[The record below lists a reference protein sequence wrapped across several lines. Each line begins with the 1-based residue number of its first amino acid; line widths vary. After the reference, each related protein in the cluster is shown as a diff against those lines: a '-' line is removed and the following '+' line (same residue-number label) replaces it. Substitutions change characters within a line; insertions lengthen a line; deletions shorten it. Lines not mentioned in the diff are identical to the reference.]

1 MSDSTNT
8 PMNQGMKLP
17 AAAQAANR
25 GANPGTDAGA
35 KPAGVRPVRTAASLI
50 VLRDGAASGRGLEVL
65 MLRRAEK
72 EADQNSGASVFP
84 GGTVDTHDPAMHASC
99 CGLDDAA
106 ASLRLAVPA
115 NGLDYYVAAVRECFE
130 EAGLLFASDEAGA
143 LVPLDALPASEREAL
158 RHSAEQGSDALLHM
172 CRERG
177 WRLAVDRLRYF
188 SHWLTPP
195 GMPRRFDTRFFV
207 ALAPQ
212 AQTPSADT
220 RETVECMWLTP
231 AEALSEARALK
242 LMNVTRRILEQL
254 QAFDTAQAC
263 IDGAQALR
271 EVPMIMPRVANGKA
285 GRHPVNPWEPAY
297 AEVGR
302 LDPDGHGQCHH
313 TLEDGL
319 VVRLSPHVLRVTTGA
334 QAGHN
339 SYLVGGGEGNAW
351 ALIDAPKDD
360 GALATVRAAAPGEIR
375 WTLATGAG
383 GTSDADA
390 APHLVDLGG
399 LGGLT
404 LTTVR
409 ASGERCFLLEEEKT
423 LFSGSCAPA
432 RIARLPQDIDWI
444 APAEGF
450 LRTRA
455 EPMQPLLKP
464 T

>member
-1 MSDSTNT
+1 M
-8 PMNQGMKLP
+8 
-17 AAAQAANR
+17 
-25 GANPGTDAGA
+25 NPGSKAPVQSKTAA
-35 KPAGVRPVRTAASLI
+35 VPGVRPVRTAASLI

-130 EAGLLFASDEAGA
+130 EAGLLFASDVSDVPGA
-143 LVPLDALPASEREAL
+143 LVPLDALPDSERAAL
-158 RHSAEQGSDALLHM
+158 RHAAEQGSDALLHM

-177 WRLAVDRLRYF
+177 WQLAVDRLRYF

-220 RETVECMWLTP
+220 RETVECLWLTP
-231 AEALSEARALK
+231 VEALSEQRALK

-254 QAFDTAQAC
+254 RSFDTAQAC
-263 IDGAQALR
+263 IDAAQALR
-271 EVPMIMPRVANGKA
+271 EVPMIMPRVANGKT
-285 GRHPVNPWEPAY
+285 GRQPVNPWEPAY
-297 AEVGR
+297 EEVGR

-313 TLEDGL
+313 TLEPGL

-334 QAGHN
+334 QAECN

-351 ALIDAPKDD
+351 ALIDPPADAA
-360 GALATVRAAAPGEIR
+360 ALAAVHAAAPGEIR
-375 WTLATGAG
+375 WTLRTG
-383 GTSDADA
+383 DA
-390 APHLVDLGG
+390 AQGASDVLDLGG
-399 LGGLT
+399 ST
-404 LTTVR
+404 LKAVQS
-409 ASGERCFLLEEEKT
+409 SGVNAWLLEEERM
-423 LFSGSCAPA
+423 LFSGNATRA
-432 RIARLPQDIDWI
+432 DIARLPEPIDWI
-444 APAEGF
+444 APAQGF